1 MAILNQSG
9 DVMEYLASTSV
20 VFIMGIIILIGIL
33 KKQEVFLIFTAGALE
48 GLKTTL
54 KIAPAIIGLVMMINL
69 LQSSGIFE
77 AMEKLLLPVCSAV
90 GFPVEVIPMAL
101 LRPISGS
108 GSLAV
113 LDNILT
119 QNGADSFAGRVASV
133 MMGSTE
139 TTFYT
144 VATYF
149 GCVNITKTS
158 YTIPCALLADLT
170 GAVMSV
176 VTVTLF
182 FG

>member
-1 MAILNQSG
+1 
-9 DVMEYLASTSV
+9 MEYIASTSI
-20 VFIMGIIILIGIL
+20 VFIMGIIIFTGLI
-33 KKQEVFLIFTAGALE
+33 KKQEVFLIFAEGAFE

-54 KIAPAIIGLVMMINL
+54 KIAPSIIGLVMMVTL
-69 LQSSGIFE
+69 LQSSGIFNTLGE
-77 AMEKLLLPVCSAV
+77 LLSPVCSAV

-108 GSLAV
+108 GSLAI

-144 VATYF
+144 
-149 GCVNITKTS
+149 
-158 YTIPCALLADLT
+158 
-170 GAVMSV
+170 
-176 VTVTLF
+176 
-182 FG
+182 

>member
-1 MAILNQSG
+1 
-9 DVMEYLASTSV
+9 
-20 VFIMGIIILIGIL
+20 MGIIILIGLI
-33 KKQEVFLIFTAGALE
+33 KKQEVFLIFTAGVLE

-54 KIAPAIIGLVMMINL
+54 KISPAIIGLIMMVTL
-69 LQSSGIFE
+69 LQSSGIFNALGE
-77 AMEKLLLPVCSAV
+77 LLSPVCNAV

-108 GSLAV
+108 GSLAI

-119 QNGADSFAGRVASV
+119 QNGADSFSGRVASV

-170 GAVMSV
+170 GAIMSV
-176 VTVTLF
+176 VTVSMF
-182 FG
+182 F

>member
-1 MAILNQSG
+1 
-9 DVMEYLASTSV
+9 MEYIASTSV
-20 VFIMGIIILIGIL
+20 VFIMGIIILIGLI
-33 KKQEVFLIFTAGALE
+33 KKQEVFLIFTSGALE

-54 KIAPAIIGLVMMINL
+54 KIAPAIIGLIMMVTL
-69 LQSSGIFE
+69 LQSSGIFDMLGE
-77 AMEKLLLPVCSAV
+77 LLSPVCNTV
-90 GFPVEVIPMAL
+90 GFPVEVVPMAL

-108 GSLAV
+108 GSLAI

-170 GAVMSV
+170 GAIMSV
-176 VTVTLF
+176 VTVAIF
-182 FG
+182 F

>member
-1 MAILNQSG
+1 
-9 DVMEYLASTSV
+9 MEYIASTSI
-20 VFIMGIIILIGIL
+20 VFIMGIIIFTGLI
-33 KKQEVFLIFTAGALE
+33 KKQEVFLIFAEGALE

-54 KIAPAIIGLVMMINL
+54 KIAPSIIGLVMMVTL
-69 LQSSGIFE
+69 LQSSGIFNTLGE
-77 AMEKLLLPVCSAV
+77 LLSPVCSAV

-108 GSLAV
+108 GSLAI

-149 GCVNITKTS
+149 GCVNITKTG

-170 GAVMSV
+170 NAIMSV
-176 VTVTLF
+176 ITVAMF
-182 FG
+182 F

>member
-1 MAILNQSG
+1 
-9 DVMEYLASTSV
+9 MEYIASSSV
-20 VFIMGIIILIGIL
+20 VFIMGVIIFIGL
-33 KKQEVFLIFTAGALE
+33 VKKQEVFMIFTAGALD

-54 KIAPAIIGLVMMINL
+54 KIAPSIIGLVMMVTL
-69 LQSSGIFE
+69 LQSSGIFD
-77 AMEKLLLPVCSAV
+77 ALGKLLSPACSAV
-90 GFPVEVIPMAL
+90 AFPVEVIPMAL

-119 QNGADSFAGRVASV
+119 QYGADSFAGRVASV

-149 GCVNITKTS
+149 GCVNITKTG
-158 YTIPCALLADLT
+158 YTIPCALLADVT

-176 VTVTLF
+176 ITVAIF
-182 FG
+182 FA

>member
-1 MAILNQSG
+1 
-9 DVMEYLASTSV
+9 MEYIASTSI
-20 VFIMGIIILIGIL
+20 VFIMGIIIFTGLI
-33 KKQEVFLIFTAGALE
+33 KKQEVFLIFAEGALE

-54 KIAPAIIGLVMMINL
+54 KIAPSIIGLVMMVTL
-69 LQSSGIFE
+69 LQSSGIFNTSGE
-77 AMEKLLLPVCSAV
+77 LLSPVCSAV

-108 GSLAV
+108 GSLAI

-149 GCVNITKTS
+149 GCVNITKTG

-170 GAVMSV
+170 GAIMSV
-176 VTVTLF
+176 ITVAMF
-182 FG
+182 F

>member
-1 MAILNQSG
+1 ML
-9 DVMEYLASTSV
+9 
-20 VFIMGIIILIGIL
+20 
-33 KKQEVFLIFTAGALE
+33 FTAGALE

-54 KIAPAIIGLVMMINL
+54 KIAPSIIGLVMMVTL
-69 LQSSGIFE
+69 LQSSGIFDALE
-77 AMEKLLLPVCSAV
+77 ELLKPACQAV
-90 GFPVEVIPMAL
+90 GFPVEVIPMTL
-101 LRPISGS
+101 LRPVSGS

-144 VATYF
+144 VATYL
-149 GCVNITKTS
+149 GSVNITKTS

-170 GAVMSV
+170 GAIMSV
-176 VTVTLF
+176 VTVAMF
-182 FG
+182 FS

>member
-1 MAILNQSG
+1 
-9 DVMEYLASTSV
+9 MEYIASTSI
-20 VFIMGIIILIGIL
+20 VFIIGIIILIGLI
-33 KKQEVFLIFTAGALE
+33 KKLEVFMIFAEGAFE

-54 KIAPAIIGLVMMINL
+54 KIAPSIIGLVMMITL
-69 LQSSGIFE
+69 LQSSGIFNALE
-77 AMEKLLLPVCSAV
+77 ELLAPACSAV

-108 GSLAV
+108 GSLAI

-144 VATYF
+144 IATYF
-149 GCVNITKTS
+149 GCVNITKTG

-170 GAVMSV
+170 GAIMSV
-176 VTVTLF
+176 VTVAMF
-182 FG
+182 F

>member
-1 MAILNQSG
+1 
-9 DVMEYLASTSV
+9 MEYLASTSV
-20 VFIMGIIILIGIL
+20 VFIMGIIILIGLI
-33 KKQEVFLIFTAGALE
+33 KKQEVFMIFTAGALE

-54 KIAPAIIGLVMMINL
+54 KIAPSIIGLVMMVTL
-69 LQSSGIFE
+69 LQSSGIFD
-77 AMEKLLLPVCSAV
+77 ALGKLLYPVCNAI

-119 QNGADSFAGRVASV
+119 QNGADSFSGRVASV

-149 GCVNITKTS
+149 GSVNITKTS

-176 VTVTLF
+176 VTVAIF

>member
-1 MAILNQSG
+1 
-9 DVMEYLASTSV
+9 MEYIASTSI
-20 VFIMGIIILIGIL
+20 VFIVGIIIIIGLL
-33 KKQEVFLIFTAGALE
+33 KKQEVFLLFTAGAFE

-54 KIAPAIIGLVMMINL
+54 KIAPSIIGLILMVTL
-69 LQSSGIFE
+69 LQSSGIF
-77 AMEKLLLPVCSAV
+77 SAISNAISPFCTAV
-90 GFPVEVIPMAL
+90 SFPAEVIPMAL

-108 GSLAV
+108 GALAI

-119 QNGADSFAGRVASV
+119 QNGPDSFAGRVASV

-158 YTIPCALLADLT
+158 YTVPCALLADLT
-170 GAVMSV
+170 GMIMSV
-176 VTVTLF
+176 VTVALF
-182 FG
+182 FY

>member
-1 MAILNQSG
+1 
-9 DVMEYLASTSV
+9 MEYIASTSIV
-20 VFIMGIIILIGIL
+20 LIVGLIIVTGLI
-33 KKQEVFLIFTAGALE
+33 KREEVFLIFTAGALE

-54 KIAPAIIGLVMMINL
+54 KIAPSIIGLIIMVTL
-69 LQSSGIFE
+69 LQSSGIFN
-77 AMEKLLLPVCSAV
+77 ALGNLLSPFCTAV
-90 GFPVEVIPMAL
+90 GFPVEVIPLAL

-108 GSLAV
+108 GSLAI

-158 YTIPCALLADLT
+158 YTVPCALLADIT
-170 GAVMSV
+170 GVVMSV
-176 VTVTLF
+176 VTVALF
-182 FG
+182 F